1 MIETVLNDIQKND
14 NKPVP
19 APVTKS
25 NPPNPLNSNTMKNI
39 CLFTNLIAFLLLA
52 TTPSHAQNQNDPG
65 RIGLG
70 IMIGEPTGITGK
82 YWMNPTNA
90 LAGGVAWSFRR
101 HSNRSRSSTIYLHL
115 DYQAHNFNLFE
126 VEQGRMGFYY
136 GIGGRLRSGGDANVG
151 VRIPLGL
158 NYLFANNPLE
168 IYFEIVPVLDLMPE
182 TDLDGNGGIGIRYY
196 F

>member
-1 MIETVLNDIQKND
+1 
-14 NKPVP
+14 
-19 APVTKS
+19 
-25 NPPNPLNSNTMKNI
+25 MKNLY
-39 CLFTNLIAFLLLA
+39 LFTILISFLLLA
-52 TTPSHAQNQNDPG
+52 TTPSKAQEQNDPG
-65 RIGLG
+65 RFGLG

-82 YWMNPTNA
+82 YWMNSTNA

-101 HSNRSRSSTIYLHL
+101 HENRSRSSTIYLHL

-151 VRIPLGL
+151 VRVPLGL